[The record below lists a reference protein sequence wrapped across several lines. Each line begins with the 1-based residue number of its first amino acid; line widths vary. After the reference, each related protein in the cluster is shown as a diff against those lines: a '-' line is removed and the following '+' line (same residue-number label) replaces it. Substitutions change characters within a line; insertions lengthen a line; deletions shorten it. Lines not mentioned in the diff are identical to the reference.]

1 MIKANVEISNKSWHS
16 KIEKPGTYLNKKL
29 RKISKFIAFFKR
41 KNITFTILL
50 TNSFKMKK
58 LNQKFRNINKSTDVL
73 SFPFFS
79 SDELKLRKSKK
90 IYLGDIAIS
99 YEIIRNRAKKS
110 NFLLEFDKVWVHGI
124 LHLIGHNHIK
134 NKDYLTM
141 SKIEKKILNSF

>member
-1 MIKANVEISNKSWHS
+1 
-16 KIEKPGTYLNKKL
+16 
-29 RKISKFIAFFKR
+29 
-41 KNITFTILL
+41 
-50 TNSFKMKK
+50 MKK

-99 YEIIRNRAKKS
+99 YEIIRNRAKNS